1 MPQHGCTGALRLA
14 GGGGKQWSRRRGG
27 QCRQCRESSHS
38 LAGPLRD
45 GLITGDKG
53 QSSCAIAKD
62 SAVCGKAR
70 DDRSSVAGSACSRQR
85 GGERRGRRA
94 ATHANPSSQ
103 TIPAPL
109 LHACGVVRAASER
122 RSTPA
127 RAVAP
132 PCAETTA
139 SSAREKARWVLSG
152 SRVAA
157 GAARSDVARGA
168 GQYAHASPSWPARK
182 QFGIS
187 KLDTTQVRTG
197 TRPTDIGTASMP

>member
-1 MPQHGCTGALRLA
+1 MTANALPQHGCTGALRLA

-85 GGERRGRRA
+85 GGARRGRRA

-127 RAVAP
+127 RAVAAP
-132 PCAETTA
+132 PCAE
-139 SSAREKARWVLSG
+139 RQRRPPQGKRHGGCYPGRGWRRG
-152 SRVAA
+152 Q
-157 GAARSDVARGA
+157 RGA
-168 GQYAHASPSWPARK
+168 MWPAGLAVLAVLLVSVDVVDGK
-182 QFGIS
+182 S
-187 KLDTTQVRTG
+187 D
-197 TRPTDIGTASMP
+197 ASAL